1 MTIVPIM
8 WAVWAGFVVV
18 LAALYVYRASLT
30 KDEEDQIILD
40 DSFDHMRTEQAAI
53 VARVNKIE
61 PVVRVMIWLV
71 ALMSAFVIV
80 YYIRDILLQ
89 LDIIH

>member
-1 MTIVPIM
+1 MTFVPVM
-8 WAVWAGFVVV
+8 WSVWGGFVVV
-18 LAALYVYRASLT
+18 LAALYIYRASLT

-40 DSFDHMRTEQAAI
+40 DSFDNMRTEQAAI

-61 PVVRVMIWLV
+61 PVVKVVIWLV
-71 ALMSAFVIV
+71 ALMSAFVIL

>member
-89 LDIIH
+89 LNIIH

>member
-1 MTIVPIM
+1 M

-89 LDIIH
+89 LNIIH